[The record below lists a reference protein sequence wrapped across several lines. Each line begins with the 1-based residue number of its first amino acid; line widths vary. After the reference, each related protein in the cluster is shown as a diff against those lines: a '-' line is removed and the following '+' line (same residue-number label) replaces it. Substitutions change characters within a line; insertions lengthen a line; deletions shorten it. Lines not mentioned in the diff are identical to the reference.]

1 MKIPAWKTIINLNQ
15 KLLNHLPLVN
25 VDTQLLTTKNTC
37 KTSFISEHTNEK
49 RLETSKTYRPF
60 PCHNKKNRNIITSN
74 FMNPCMWK
82 AWHPNSNPR
91 LNLMPA
97 KNHSRRL
104 NTRTTENCLRNYNP
118 PIVPGK
124 SSYATVSKFGKK
136 KKIFVVGDSHVKGIK
151 RLYPNKELRCGKAFF
166 RFKQQSTW
174 SLFYSYSCRR
184 QTWCCSPACWF
195 KWHVQ

>member
-1 MKIPAWKTIINLNQ
+1 
-15 KLLNHLPLVN
+15 
-25 VDTQLLTTKNTC
+25 
-37 KTSFISEHTNEK
+37 
-49 RLETSKTYRPF
+49 
-60 PCHNKKNRNIITSN
+60 
-74 FMNPCMWK
+74 MNPCMWK

-151 RLYPNKELRCGKAFF
+151 RHYTNKEVRCGKAFF
-166 RFKQQSTW
+166 RFKPQST
-174 SLFYSYSCRR
+174 
-184 QTWCCSPACWF
+184 
-195 KWHVQ
+195 